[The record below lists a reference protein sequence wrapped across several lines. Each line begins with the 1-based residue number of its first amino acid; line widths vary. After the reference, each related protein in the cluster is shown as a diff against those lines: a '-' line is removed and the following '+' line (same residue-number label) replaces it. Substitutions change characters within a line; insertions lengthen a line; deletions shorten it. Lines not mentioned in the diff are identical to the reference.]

1 MTHLKNHLA
10 SAILAVLLLISAHAL
25 AQPAVRL
32 TSASGHPGDEVELA
46 IQTQGM
52 AQITAMQ
59 LNITL
64 PQALTYVE
72 SSAVL
77 GNEIVSPNHQL
88 QVTQTDNQ
96 LKIYVYSLQLEVM
109 KDAQGQLMTFRLHIG
124 NESGTYQLKPV
135 GVLSNSKGENVSAT
149 ITSGEV
155 TVLGPSIKVSPEE
168 IDFERKPIRGTYLK
182 TIVASNTGNE
192 PLTVTGAEC
201 SSTLFNVAGLP
212 CTIQAGGRQELTVSY
227 APMAAGEDEAII
239 KITSDAVNGLQTIRV
254 KGQSYSVNEL
264 HVTCSSE
271 TENGQFLV
279 SVAMENMEPIV
290 AVQCSFELP
299 DALLYVDGSA
309 LLNASRSNGHQL
321 SASMVD
327 GKLKVYIHSTT
338 NTAIPANDGELF
350 SFCIQPDGAS
360 GNYQLMPSDIILSN
374 VDGDNMLSGNTN
386 AEVHVSAPKLEAKK
400 HVDFGNFPWAKEISY
415 SYQVRNTGEKP
426 LTISRI
432 EIDNPALTVSTA
444 LPLTIEA
451 GTTKD
456 LGIAYHPE
464 NEGDFQGVMLLYCDD
479 PDQRMVVVN
488 LKGSTYHPNQVS
500 LSGKES
506 KTGQYALTVN
516 LQNTLPIV
524 AMQADLHWL
533 PGMITN
539 SELVTFSSRAT
550 SHRAVITPVSEG
562 TYRLF
567 VYSESNQEISVG
579 EGSLLTIIY
588 NKENTEQDIVGT
600 TITIDNIIL
609 SGADEHDHASVA
621 QATLTVTSR
630 LPGDVNGDG
639 LVTVADVSTVVDV
652 LLERQTPNISSA
664 DADING
670 DGKVTIVDV
679 VEEIQLVLTNK
690 Q

>member
-1 MTHLKNHLA
+1 MTHLKNHMA
-10 SAILAVLLLISAHAL
+10 SAILAVLLLISAHSL
-25 AQPAVRL
+25 AQPAVKL
-32 TSASGHPGDEVELA
+32 TSASGHSGDEVELA
-46 IQTQGM
+46 VQTQGM
-52 AQITAMQ
+52 AQVTAIQ

-64 PQALTYVE
+64 PQTLTYVE

-77 GNEIVSPNHQL
+77 GDEIVSPHHQL

-96 LKIYVYSLQLEVM
+96 LKIYVYSLQLDAM
-109 KDAQGQLMTFRLHIG
+109 KDAQGQLLTFRLHIG
-124 NESGTYQLKPV
+124 NEPGTYKLKPV
-135 GVLSNSKGENVSAT
+135 GVLSNPKGENVSAT

-155 TVLGPSIKVSPEE
+155 TVLGPSIKVSPRE
-168 IDFERKPIRGTYLK
+168 IDFGREPIRGTYSK

-192 PLTVTGAEC
+192 PLTITGAEC
-201 SSTLFNVAGLP
+201 SSTLFSVAGLP

-227 APMAAGEDEAII
+227 APIAAGEDDANI
-239 KITSDAVNGLQTIRV
+239 KISSDATNGLQTIRV
-254 KGQSYSVNEL
+254 KGQPFSVNEL

-271 TENGQFLV
+271 TENRQFLV

-299 DALLYVDGSA
+299 DALNYVDGSA

-321 SASMVD
+321 SASITD
-327 GKLKVYIHSTT
+327 GKLKVYIHSIT
-338 NTAIPANDGELF
+338 NTAISANDGELF
-350 SFCIQPDGAS
+350 SFRIQPDGAS
-360 GNYQLMPSDIILSN
+360 GNYQLTPSDIILSN
-374 VDGDNMLSGNTN
+374 ADGDNMLSGTTN
-386 AEVHVSAPKLEAKK
+386 AVVHVSAPKLEANTQ
-400 HVDFGNFPWAKEISY
+400 VDFGNLPWAEAISY
-415 SYQVRNTGEKP
+415 SYQVKNAGEMP
-426 LTISRI
+426 LTISRV
-432 EIDNPALTVSTA
+432 EIDNSE
-444 LPLTIEA
+444 LTISTELPQTIEVG
-451 GTTKD
+451 GTKE
-456 LGIAYHPE
+456 LKIVYHPE
-464 NEGDFQGVMLLYCDD
+464 VEGAFQGVMQLYCDD

-506 KTGQYALTVN
+506 QTGQYALTVN

-533 PGMITN
+533 PGMITS
-539 SELVTFSSRAT
+539 SELATFSARAAN
-550 SHRAVITPVSEG
+550 HQAVITPISAG

-567 VYSESNQEISVG
+567 VYSETNQAVAVG
-579 EGSLLTIIY
+579 EGDLLTIIY
-588 NKENTEQDIVGT
+588 NKEKTEQNIVGT

-609 SGADEHDHASVA
+609 SGADEQDHASVV

-630 LPGDVNGDG
+630 IPGDVNGDG
-639 LVTVADVSTVVDV
+639 LVTVADVTAVVDV
-652 LLERQTPNISSA
+652 LLERQASNITPT

-679 VEEIQLVLTNK
+679 VEGIQLVLTNK